1 MASARPPTRA
11 RSASRPSTGLA
22 QTVSESGNTHMGDWI
37 VALLQARGTGT
48 AREVGVAA
56 LEKDLGQAIVTQ
68 VITLAP
74 EQYSD
79 SATFVKSIHLLKSK
93 PPSVVLVPSSAMP
106 SARAAMA
113 GVEGAPA
120 GEGVTASEATMLV
133 RTIQEACPEVPV
145 IGIMRKYWNEQLTV
159 HDDERISTL
168 TSVKPKYYA
177 LSAACALFKYL
188 ETQSLTFS
196 PRSLLIRYAPLEG
209 TCLIDA
215 DSAKNLELVG
225 NVSLS
230 SSSLTSRRRRLTGER
245 RTQLLNRNSKQH
257 LLGML
262 NKCLTPMGTR
272 LLRANILAPLTQPT
286 IIDTRLDVVEEL
298 VNSEERFHALRKGL
312 EPLKKLDLDKITSR
326 IISSSSSTK
335 LSASSSH
342 PSFSRPSRLPKSTTV
357 DPSASIL
364 GKLTSLLL
372 LRTFLL
378 ALPVLRMALESAEST
393 ILRQVTRILED
404 ESLEVVRRVVEENVN
419 RDLWAGQD
427 AALQGRKGR
436 GGGTGGESAVI
447 SRHARLFAIKAEK
460 KLLCVLSLPGLP
472 VQQPLPPRARLI
484 FPNRLDVARETYREN
499 LNDAHELCD
508 SLREKHG
515 LDLSLQSTASGTFLF
530 QCAREDWEEKGAGMW
545 RYFVSVVR
553 LSISKGRGR
562 GLRGDRTQNKK
573 GKRVEFTSLDLKK
586 RNARIAESMQEILL
600 MSDEI
605 LDEIFDD
612 VRGSIGCLYRSSDA
626 IALLDMLASL
636 AEISSKNEYSTEL
649 EERRDL
655 QAEGADSWLAVR
667 PEWTDTLAI
676 KAGRHPLHEQ
686 FRMSDGSFVPNDTY
700 ASDAASFQLIS
711 GSNMSG
717 KSTLLRQ
724 IALLHVMGQIGCFVP
739 ALYASFRPIS
749 ALLTRLSNDDNLEA
763 SLSTFAA
770 EMSTMN
776 MILAALAVNEE
787 RPALVIVDE
796 LGRGTSPEEGVGI
809 AHAIAEEI
817 IRSKAFCFFATHFKE
832 LSTTLSCYSN
842 VVSLHLETER
852 CFSQI
857 DRSKPDFSLTFHHRV
872 VDGQT
877 PLTHYGLEL
886 AKIAKLPTPVLDKAH
901 LISATLESLQEDNRA
916 RSSSTKLAR
925 RRRELLRVRTCSTLF
940 SLLSSALRV
949 ESSRV
954 QVGLMLT
961 LRDRQLKTTLKE
973 LAQSKHT
980 EGSALLATLKEL
992 QDETTAMLSETL
1004 GFEDE
1009 LAGREQ
1015 LGGADEK
1022 IKLEQGG
1029 EDVVAGAEAQEADG
1043 KQMQAGESS
1052 KTPEHEMAAHAAADY
1067 DREEDEL
1074 APLEDD
1080 EGILEFD

>member
-1 MASARPPTRA
+1 MAYAHPPTRA
-11 RSASRPSTGLA
+11 RSASRPSTALTH
-22 QTVSESGNTHMGDWI
+22 TVSDSGDTHAGDWI
-37 VALLQARGTGT
+37 VALLQARATGIG
-48 AREVGVAA
+48 REVGVVA
-56 LEKDLGQAIVTQ
+56 LDKDLGQVIVT
-68 VITLAP
+68 
-74 EQYSD
+74 QYSD
-79 SATFVKSIHLLKSK
+79 SATFVKSLHLLKSK

-113 GVEGAPA
+113 GVEGAAAAA
-120 GEGVTASEATMLV
+120 GGTASEATMLV
-133 RTIQEACPEVPV
+133 RTIQEAYPDVPV
-145 IGIMRKYWNEQLTV
+145 IGIMRKYWNEQAGYEFLIQLAV
-159 HDDERISTL
+159 HDDERTSTL
-168 TSVKPKYYA
+168 TSAKPKYYA

-188 ETQSLTFS
+188 ATQSLAFPS
-196 PRSLLIRYAPLEG
+196 RSLRIRYAPLEG

-225 NVSLS
+225 N
-230 SSSLTSRRRRLTGER
+230 
-245 RTQLLNRNSKQH
+245 LLNKNSKQH

-262 NKCLTPMGTR
+262 NKCMTPMGTR
-272 LLRANILAPLTQPT
+272 LLRSNILAPLTEPT

-298 VNSEERFHALRKGL
+298 VNSEERFRALRKAL

-342 PSFSRPSRLPKSTTV
+342 LSFSRSSLLPKTTTA
-357 DPSASIL
+357 DPSTSIL

-378 ALPVLRMALESAEST
+378 ALPAVRTALESAEST
-393 ILRQVTRILED
+393 LLRQVTRVLED
-404 ESLEVVRRVVEENVN
+404 DRLDEVRRVVEENVN
-419 RDLWAGQD
+419 RDLWAGQG
-427 AALQGRKGR
+427 AAEQGKKGK
-436 GGGTGGESAVI
+436 GGESAVI

-460 KLLCVLSLPGLP
+460 KML
-472 VQQPLPPRARLI
+472 
-484 FPNRLDVARETYREN
+484 LDVARETYREN

-508 SLREKHG
+508 SLRGKHG
-515 LDLSLQSTASGTFLF
+515 LDLSLQSTVSGTFLF
-530 QCAREDWEEKGAGMW
+530 QCAKEDWEEKGAGTW
-545 RYFVSVVR
+545 RHFVSV
-553 LSISKGRGR
+553 
-562 GLRGDRTQNKK
+562 NKK
-573 GKRVEFTSLDLKK
+573 GKKVEFTSLDLKK

-612 VRGSIGCLYRSSDA
+612 VRGSIGCLYRCAEA
-626 IALLDMLASL
+626 IALLDMLASF
-636 AEISSKNEYSTEL
+636 AEISSKNEYI
-649 EERRDL
+649 
-655 QAEGADSWLAVR
+655 R

-770 EMSTMN
+770 EMSTMS

-832 LSTTLSCYSN
+832 LSTTLSCYPN
-842 VVSLHLETER
+842 VVSLHLETE
-852 CFSQI
+852 I
-857 DRSKPDFSLTFHHRV
+857 DRSQPDFSLTFHHRV

-901 LISATLESLQEDNRA
+901 LVSATLEALQEDNRA

-925 RRRELLRVRTCSTLF
+925 RRRELLR
-940 SLLSSALRV
+940 
-949 ESSRV
+949 
-954 QVGLMLT
+954 
-961 LRDRQLKTTLKE
+961 LKTTLKE
-973 LAQSKHT
+973 LAQSKHADGPT
-980 EGSALLATLKEL
+980 LLATLKEL
-992 QDETTAMLSETL
+992 QDETIAMLSETM
-1004 GFEDE
+1004 GSEE
-1009 LAGREQ
+1009 GVMGREQ
-1015 LGGADEK
+1015 LGEAEEK
-1022 IKLEQGG
+1022 VEMQEGG
-1029 EDVVAGAEAQEADG
+1029 EDVVAGAEAQQADG
-1043 KQMQAGESS
+1043 EQMQGGELP
-1052 KTPEHEMAAHAAADY
+1052 KTLEDGEMRAHAAAD
-1067 DREEDEL
+1067 DGEGVDEL
-1074 APLEDD
+1074 APLEED
-1080 EGILEFD
+1080 EGMLEFD

>member
-37 VALLQARGTGT
+37 VALLQARGIGT

-56 LEKDLGQAIVTQ
+56 LEKDLGQAIVT
-68 VITLAP
+68 
-74 EQYSD
+74 QYSD

-93 PPSVVLVPSSAMP
+93 PPSVVLVPSSAIS

-113 GVEGAPA
+113 GVEGAAA

-133 RTIQEACPEVPV
+133 RTIQKAYPEMPV

-188 ETQSLTFS
+188 ETQSLTFP

-225 NVSLS
+225 N
-230 SSSLTSRRRRLTGER
+230 
-245 RTQLLNRNSKQH
+245 LLNKNSKQH

-262 NKCLTPMGTR
+262 NKCMTPMGTR
-272 LLRANILAPLTQPT
+272 LLRANILAPLTEPT

-298 VNSEERFHALRKGL
+298 VNSEERFRALRKGL

-335 LSASSSH
+335 LSASSNH
-342 PSFSRPSRLPKSTTV
+342 PSFSRSSLLPKSTTV

-404 ESLEVVRRVVEENVN
+404 ERLEVVRRVVEENVN
-419 RDLWAGQD
+419 RDLWAGQN

-436 GGGTGGESAVI
+436 GGGTGGESVMI

-460 KLLCVLSLPGLP
+460 KML
-472 VQQPLPPRARLI
+472 
-484 FPNRLDVARETYREN
+484 LDVARETYREN

-530 QCAREDWEEKGAGMW
+530 QCAREDWEEKGAGVW
-545 RYFVSVVR
+545 RCFVGV
-553 LSISKGRGR
+553 
-562 GLRGDRTQNKK
+562 NKK

-586 RNARIAESMQEILL
+586 RNARLAESMQEILL

-612 VRGSIGCLYRSSDA
+612 VRGSIGCLYHSSEA

-636 AEISSKNEYSTEL
+636 AEISLKNEYI
-649 EERRDL
+649 
-655 QAEGADSWLAVR
+655 R

-700 ASDAASFQLIS
+700 ASGAASFQLIS

-776 MILAALAVNEE
+776 MILAALAVNEP

-842 VVSLHLETER
+842 VVSLHLETE
-852 CFSQI
+852 I
-857 DRSKPDFSLTFHHRV
+857 DRSQPDFSLTFHHRV

-877 PLTHYGLEL
+877 PLTHYGIEL

-901 LISATLESLQEDNRA
+901 LVSATLASLQEDNRA

-925 RRRELLRVRTCSTLF
+925 RRRELLR
-940 SLLSSALRV
+940 
-949 ESSRV
+949 
-954 QVGLMLT
+954 
-961 LRDRQLKTTLKE
+961 LKTALKE
-973 LAQSKHT
+973 LAQSKHR
-980 EGSALLATLKEL
+980 EESALLATLKEL
-992 QDETTAMLSETL
+992 QDETTAMLSDTL
-1004 GFEDE
+1004 GFEEE

-1067 DREEDEL
+1067 DKGEDEL
-1074 APLEDD
+1074 APLEHD

>member
-56 LEKDLGQAIVTQ
+56 LEKDLGQAIVT
-68 VITLAP
+68 
-74 EQYSD
+74 QYSD

-209 TCLIDA
+209 TCLVDA

-225 NVSLS
+225 N
-230 SSSLTSRRRRLTGER
+230 
-245 RTQLLNRNSKQH
+245 LLNRNSKQH

-262 NKCLTPMGTR
+262 NKCMTPMGTR

-460 KLLCVLSLPGLP
+460 KLL
-472 VQQPLPPRARLI
+472 
-484 FPNRLDVARETYREN
+484 LDVARETYREN

-515 LDLSLQSTASGTFLF
+515 LDLSLKSTASGTFLF

-545 RYFVSVVR
+545 RYFVSV
-553 LSISKGRGR
+553 
-562 GLRGDRTQNKK
+562 NKK

-636 AEISSKNEYSTEL
+636 AEISSKNEYI
-649 EERRDL
+649 
-655 QAEGADSWLAVR
+655 R

-842 VVSLHLETER
+842 VVSLHLETE
-852 CFSQI
+852 I

-925 RRRELLRVRTCSTLF
+925 RRRELLR
-940 SLLSSALRV
+940 
-949 ESSRV
+949 
-954 QVGLMLT
+954 
-961 LRDRQLKTTLKE
+961 LKTTLKE